1 MASDTRSKPKKKG
14 QEPAA
19 TEELVPMALETS
31 TPIGMESLVQYLLQ
45 NNKELADR
53 RKIDQDEAIRR
64 EEARKDEAI
73 RREEARE
80 DRAERRRKQELIEA
94 EERQERREARQL
106 VLQQETEAKMLVLQ
120 QEAEAKKLVLLQEA
134 EDKRRE
140 QKVEDERRAFNLQQ
154 EMLKFQTDLGEK
166 AEDAR
171 RIEFEKCRD
180 KDKAKAGILTYKDS
194 DDVEEYLEDAEKKL
208 ATSGIPE
215 AEWGSIIAS
224 KLHGRLG
231 ASWGDLRVGDAT
243 FKSMKAK
250 LLSSYG
256 YTPKIAGDHF
266 FNFKQED
273 LKGMTPDH
281 LWRRGVQH
289 LRRIVAPI
297 KLEAEA
303 EFAIVKQWIW
313 AVVPKRAKTLLD
325 GRTITNQSELTLALQ
340 DYLISEGER
349 GEGQSAVFRRQHQGP
364 ERSSN
369 SSSSSN
375 DKRPVGNC
383 FRCGKPGHKV
393 ADCWQKVGSGNS
405 NESAKSGSSKT
416 IICFLCGVEGHR
428 SPQCPKRGQEKTKPK
443 EAQGQ
448 AKPVRRL
455 WHRTEDDTVVEG
467 EVNGQEIPIV
477 LDSGA
482 SISVVPEGMVGEELL
497 TGKSVFV
504 MAFQS
509 KEPVTLPTAVV
520 HFKVEQLE
528 WEEEVALAPTMEEQS
543 DEVLCKFNIKS
554 DRGKALTA
562 LIWEKERVLRVVTR
576 AEAKMQEEE
585 EEKNAK
591 VIAKEKPT
599 VREPVAGPVSKQQNE
614 AVGSDKGGRVADRP
628 AQTPESAPPAS
639 EEPSSDSEVEEEASL
654 PAEESEDDL
663 DLLAE
668 DEDVVDEEDEV
679 MFCLKPKGMDDIEFE
694 VPPVGKGSS
703 HRTELVQAVKEDV
716 SLERWRKL
724 AENLEEGFSWFEGL
738 LYKTVTTH
746 SSEIAHLMVLPV
758 KYRKK
763 VLHLAHERGGHLGA
777 RKVKALIRQR
787 FMWPGMATEVVEHC
801 RSCVVCQK
809 CKKQKA
815 RRVPL
820 IEREVLSEPF
830 EVLAM
835 DLVGPFP
842 VGKGGYTHLLTAVC
856 MSSKWP
862 EIVPLKTTTAE
873 AVAAAMM
880 TVFATTG
887 IPLQLLTDQG
897 SQFVG
902 SLVKHL
908 CQDLHIDKL
917 KTAPYHPECNGV
929 VERMHGTL
937 GSMLTKATSLG
948 LDWVSQIPFAL
959 FALRS
964 NPNRDTGFSP
974 FELVFGH
981 GVRTPLDILH
991 QGWAQMSFS
1000 ELDVEEWSEWL
1011 VARLEIWHDLL
1022 RERGK
1027 AASSVRK
1034 KYHDKKA
1041 VERTLAKGDKV
1052 WCRIPGMTK
1061 KLKESWH
1068 GPYDIVEAV
1077 NRVDYKVKL
1086 KRGRCKILH
1095 INNMKLFHPRKE
1107 VVLRLAVV
1115 AEDCED
1121 DDVLGPKLS
1130 GVCEGFDRKIV
1141 DELKA
1146 QFPDV
1151 FSDSPGRTKVVT
1163 LKIDTGD
1170 QEPVVSHPRR
1180 IPDKLKDGVR
1190 SEVLKLVEEGI
1201 AIPSSSPWASPIVP
1215 VPKKDGSV
1223 RICIDYRRLNEIT
1236 VGDPFYMVTLEEIL
1250 ERAGRAKVMSKLDLS
1265 KGFYQVEVDS
1275 RSQEKTAFV
1284 CPFGKFEFLRMP
1296 FGLKNA
1302 PALFQRCMESVLHS
1316 CYAFSAPYIDDV
1328 LIFSDDPGSHADH
1341 LKLVLQ
1347 ELAKAGMTVKES
1359 KCKFGM
1365 SKVEYL
1371 GHVIG
1376 GGVVAVPEHRATAMA
1391 DYRLPRTKKQLRSFL
1406 GAAGYYRKFVKGF
1419 AKMSSVLSPW
1429 TSKLSPSVVEWTEE
1443 GLQAFKDI
1451 KVCLIELCVLTV
1463 PSEEDVFVLHT
1474 DASGAGVGATLNV
1487 SRDGELRPAAYYSKQ
1502 LQGAEKNYSATELE
1516 GLAVYR
1522 SINFFS
1528 HYLFGRT
1535 FTVVT
1540 DHKALVSF
1548 LKSSVL
1554 NRRLHGWMLQLLQFD
1569 FSIVYRP
1576 GAEHLDADAL
1586 SRQAWKSDE
1595 GDPWRPAAVLQ
1606 REEKEL
1612 EETVKLRAAPK
1623 SHLVGGDVGSS
1634 PTEKKGR
1641 PRSRD
1646 ATNRTCKNM
1655 QADAG

>member
-1 MASDTRSKPKKKG
+1 MASDTRSKHGKKG
-14 QEPAA
+14 QEPTTVA
-19 TEELVPMALETS
+19 EELVPITLEATS
-31 TPIGMESLVQYLLQ
+31 PIGMEALVQYLLQ
-45 NNKELADR
+45 NNKES
-53 RKIDQDEAIRR
+53 
-64 EEARKDEAI
+64 EEARRLDKEEAD

-80 DRAERRRKQELIEA
+80 ERAEKRRKQDMIEA

-106 VLQQETEAKMLVLQ
+106 VLL

-134 EDKRRE
+134 EEKKRE
-140 QKVEDERRAFNLQQ
+140 QKLEDEKRAFTQQQ
-154 EMLKFQTDLGEK
+154 EMMRFQAEIGGK

-171 RIEFEKCRD
+171 QAEFERCRTR
-180 KDKAKAGILTYKDS
+180 DKAKAGIPTYKDS
-194 DDVEEYLEDAEKKL
+194 EDVEEYMEEAERQL
-208 ATSGIPE
+208 ADSGIPE
-215 AEWGSIIAS
+215 GEWGGIIAS
-224 KLHGRLG
+224 KLHGRIG
-231 ASWGDLRVGDAT
+231 SSWGDLRVEGAT

-250 LLSSYG
+250 LLASWG
-256 YTPKIAGDHF
+256 YTPKIAGDQF
-266 FNFKQED
+266 FNFKQEN

-281 LWRRGVQH
+281 LWRRGVQL
-289 LRRIVAPI
+289 LRRIVAPL
-297 KLEAEA
+297 KLEAGA
-303 EFAIVKQWIW
+303 EFAIVKTWVW
-313 AVVPKRAKTLLD
+313 AVVPKRARTLLD
-325 GRTITNQSELTLALQ
+325 GRTVTNHSELTLALQ
-340 DYLISEGER
+340 DYLVSEGEK
-349 GEGQSAVFRRQHQGP
+349 GEGQVAVFRRQHQGS
-364 ERSSN
+364 EH
-369 SSSSSN
+369 SSSSSS
-375 DKRPVGNC
+375 DRRPVGNC
-383 FRCGKPGHKV
+383 YRCGKPGHKV
-393 ADCWQKVGSGNS
+393 ADCWQKVGNGNS
-405 NESAKSGSSKT
+405 EAAKPSAGGPAKP
-416 IICFLCGVEGHR
+416 IICFHCGVEGHR
-428 SPQCPKRGQEKTKPK
+428 SPQCPKKNQEKSKPK
-443 EAQGQ
+443 EGQGQ
-448 AKPVRRL
+448 AKPVRKL
-455 WHRTEDDTVVEG
+455 WHRTEEDTVIEG
-467 EVNGQEIPIV
+467 VVNGQEVPIV

-482 SISVVPEGMVGEELL
+482 TISVVPEGMVDEELL
-497 TGKSVFV
+497 TGKVVSV

-509 KEPVTLPTAVV
+509 KEPVSLPTAKVQ
-520 HFKVEQLE
+520 FKVEQLE
-528 WEEEVALAPTMEEQS
+528 WEEEVALAPTMEGQDE
-543 DEVLCKFNIKS
+543 EVLCRFDVRS
-554 DRGKALTA
+554 DRGFALVS
-562 LIWEKERVLRVVTR
+562 LVREREKVMRVVTR
-576 AEAKMQEEE
+576 AEAKKQEEE
-585 EEKNAK
+585 DKKNAE
-591 VIAKEKPT
+591 VVAKEKPT
-599 VREPVAGPVSKQQNE
+599 VRKPVAGPVVQTQSE
-614 AVGSDKGGRVADRP
+614 AVGTDKGGRAADRP
-628 AQTPESAPPAS
+628 VQTPESEPPAS
-639 EEPSSDSEVEEEASL
+639 EDPGCDSEVEEEEEVSL
-654 PAEESEDDL
+654 PAGESEDEL
-663 DLLAE
+663 ALLAE
-668 DEDVVDEEDEV
+668 DEVDEEEEE
-679 MFCLKPKGMDDIEFE
+679 MFCLKPKGMDDIELI
-694 VPPVGKGSS
+694 VPPVEKGSS
-703 HRTELVQAVKEDV
+703 HRAELVEAVKADV
-716 SLERWRKL
+716 SLEKWRKL
-724 AENLEEGFSWFEGL
+724 ADKQEEGFSWFEGL

-746 SSEIAHLMVLPV
+746 ASETAHLIVLPV
-758 KYRKK
+758 KHRKK
-763 VLHLAHERGGHLGA
+763 VLLLAHERGGHLGA

-787 FMWPGMATEVVEHC
+787 FMWPEMAKDVVEHC
-801 RSCVVCQK
+801 KSCVVCQK
-809 CKKQKA
+809 CRKQKA

-842 VGKGGYTHLLTAVC
+842 KGKGGYTHLLTAVC

-862 EIVPLKTTTAE
+862 EIVPLKTTTAR
-873 AVAAAMM
+873 AVAEAMM

-908 CQDLHIDKL
+908 CRDLHIDKL

-948 LDWVSQIPFAL
+948 MDWVAQIPFAL

-964 NPNRDTGFSP
+964 SPNRDTGFSP

-981 GVRTPLDILH
+981 SVRTPLDILH

-1000 ELDVEEWSEWL
+1000 ELNVEEWSEWL
-1011 VARLEIWHDLL
+1011 VARLEVWHDLL
-1022 RERGK
+1022 RDRGK
-1027 AASSVRK
+1027 AASAVRK
-1034 KYHDKKA
+1034 KAHDKKA
-1041 VERTLAKGDKV
+1041 VDRTLVKGDRV

-1068 GPYDIVEAV
+1068 GPYEVMEAV
-1077 NRVDYKVKL
+1077 NRVDYRVKL

-1115 AEDCED
+1115 AEDCEED
-1121 DDVLGPKLS
+1121 EVLGPKLS
-1130 GVCEGFDRKIV
+1130 EVCEGFDRKVV
-1141 DELKA
+1141 DDLKIE
-1146 QFPDV
+1146 FPDV

-1163 LKIDTGD
+1163 LKIETGD
-1170 QEPVVSHPRR
+1170 HEPVVSHPHR

-1190 SEVLKLVEEGI
+1190 REVLKLVEEGI
-1201 AIPSSSPWASPIVP
+1201 AVPSSSPWASPIVP

-1223 RICIDYRRLNEIT
+1223 RICVDYRRLNEIT

-1250 ERAGRAKVMSKLDLS
+1250 EKAGGAQVMSKLDLS

-1302 PALFQRCMESVLHS
+1302 PALFQRCMESVLHN

-1328 LIFSDDPGSHADH
+1328 LIFSEDPGSHADH
-1341 LKLVLQ
+1341 LRQVLQ
-1347 ELAKAGMTVKES
+1347 ELDRAGMTVKES

-1376 GGVVAVPEHRATAMA
+1376 GGVVAVPEHRAAAMA

-1419 AKMSSVLSPW
+1419 ARMSSVLSPW
-1429 TSKLSPSVVEWTEE
+1429 TAKLSPSVVEWTEE
-1443 GLQAFKDI
+1443 GLQAFRDI
-1451 KVCLIELCVLTV
+1451 KVCLIDLCVLTV
-1463 PSEEDVFVLHT
+1463 PSEEDVFVLHC

-1554 NRRLHGWMLQLLQFD
+1554 NRRLHGWMIQLLQFD
-1569 FSIVYRP
+1569 FSIIYRP
-1576 GAEHLDADAL
+1576 GVEHLDADAL
-1586 SRQAWKSDE
+1586 SRQAWKSTE
-1595 GDPWRPAAVLQ
+1595 GDPWKPAAILQ
-1606 REEKEL
+1606 REEKEQ
-1612 EETVKLRAAPK
+1612 EEADKLRAAPK
-1623 SHLVGGDVGSS
+1623 SQLVGGDVGSS
-1634 PTEKKGR
+1634 PTEEKEESGDKQDCAGL
-1641 PRSRD
+1641 S
-1646 ATNRTCKNM
+1646 KIM
-1655 QADAG
+1655 QACAGKNLSRSNS